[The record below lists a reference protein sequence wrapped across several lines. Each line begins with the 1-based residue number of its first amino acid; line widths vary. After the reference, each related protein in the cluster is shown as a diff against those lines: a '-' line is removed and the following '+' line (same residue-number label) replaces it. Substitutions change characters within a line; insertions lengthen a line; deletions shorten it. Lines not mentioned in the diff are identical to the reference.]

1 MKIKEYK
8 SGAYVSL
15 EHGATLSL
23 VKLYSASGDLMDK
36 IRCDTRRSANE
47 YFRAFCAI
55 AKNQ

>member
-15 EHGATLSL
+15 NHDAQLSI
-23 VKLYSASGDLMDK
+23 VKLYSASGELMDK
-36 IRCDTRRSANE
+36 MRCDTRRAANE

>member
-8 SGAYVSL
+8 SGAYVSID
-15 EHGATLSL
+15 HDAPLSI
-23 VKLYSASGDLMDK
+23 VKLYSPSGQLMDK
-36 IRCDTRRSANE
+36 IRCDTRKEANE